1 VITIAVKNQEQA
13 LQWFTEKL
21 GFDKRADLSGP
32 GLRWLAVS
40 PKNQKEVEFLL
51 ASWLPDH
58 VGTNATWV
66 IDTYDAGKPTKISRP
81 AEWNSS
87 RAQGTGPTIWRP
99 YFTTSTTILTRS
111 SNAAIIGID
120 RIAFARSAHAPLSRY
135 TASESQRPKFRGT
148 SVAERCE
155 QRRDLVVDGRRLE
168 TLYYPTSGD
177 RPTIVMLHEGLG
189 SVSTWKDFPEQ
200 LALATGCG
208 VLAYSRYGHGKSE
221 RLGEKRRPGFMH
233 HEAIIVLPALL
244 DQLGIQD
251 PILLGHSDGG
261 SIAIIYVAASL
272 KGPRALILEAPHV
285 FVEDLTVQSIA
296 KIRGVYQTTDLSAKM
311 TRHHD
316 HADEMFWGWNDIWL
330 DPEFRGWNIEDCL
343 DSVHC
348 PVLTIQCANDEY
360 GTLAQTRAIER
371 RVRSAQTVVLQ
382 DCGHAPHRDQPAETL
397 KAMSEFVLQVCS
409 N

>member
-1 VITIAVKNQEQA
+1 
-13 LQWFTEKL
+13 
-21 GFDKRADLSGP
+21 
-32 GLRWLAVS
+32 
-40 PKNQKEVEFLL
+40 VEFRQGPEYRPYGLEAVVHDLYDNTYALL
-51 ASWLPDH
+51 PR
-58 VGTNATWV
+58 
-66 IDTYDAGKPTKISRP
+66 KPLNTKIEGDYRH
-81 AEWNSS
+81 
-87 RAQGTGPTIWRP
+87 
-99 YFTTSTTILTRS
+99 RS
-111 SNAAIIGID
+111 D
-120 RIAFARSAHAPLSRY
+120 RIRPKRPRSAFALHCQGVAATEIS
-135 TASESQRPKFRGT
+135 GT
-148 SVAERCE
+148 SVAERYD
-155 QRRDLVVDGRRLE
+155 QRCDLVVDGRRLE

-200 LALATGCG
+200 LAQATGCG

-272 KGPRALILEAPHV
+272 RGPRALILVAPHV
-285 FVEDLTVQSIA
+285 FVEDRTVQSIA

-360 GTLAQTRAIER
+360 GTLAQIRAIER
-371 RVRSAQTVVLQ
+371 RVSSAQTVVLQ
-382 DCGHAPHRDQPAETL
+382 DCGHAPHKDQPAETL
-397 KAMSEFVLQVCS
+397 KAMSEFVRQVCS

>member
-1 VITIAVKNQEQA
+1 
-13 LQWFTEKL
+13 
-21 GFDKRADLSGP
+21 
-32 GLRWLAVS
+32 
-40 PKNQKEVEFLL
+40 VEFRQGPEYRPYGLEAVVHDLYDNTYALL
-51 ASWLPDH
+51 PR
-58 VGTNATWV
+58 
-66 IDTYDAGKPTKISRP
+66 KPLNTKIEGDYRH
-81 AEWNSS
+81 
-87 RAQGTGPTIWRP
+87 
-99 YFTTSTTILTRS
+99 RS
-111 SNAAIIGID
+111 D
-120 RIAFARSAHAPLSRY
+120 RIRPKRPRSAFALHCQGVAATEIS
-135 TASESQRPKFRGT
+135 GT
-148 SVAERCE
+148 SVAERYD
-155 QRRDLVVDGRRLE
+155 QRCDLVVDGRRLE

-244 DQLGIQD
+244 DQ
-251 PILLGHSDGG
+251 
-261 SIAIIYVAASL
+261 
-272 KGPRALILEAPHV
+272 
-285 FVEDLTVQSIA
+285 
-296 KIRGVYQTTDLSAKM
+296 
-311 TRHHD
+311 RHHD

-360 GTLAQTRAIER
+360 GTLAQIRAIER

-382 DCGHAPHRDQPAETL
+382 DCGHAPHKDQPAETL
-397 KAMSEFVLQVCS
+397 KAMSEFVRQVCS